1 MLRERR
7 RVGKRVRV
15 REGGRERGRGGVR
28 ERKRRTN
35 VGNEEGATD
44 Y

>member
-1 MLRERR
+1 
-7 RVGKRVRV
+7 VV
-15 REGGRERGRGGVR
+15 GRERARYKRDERR

-35 VGNEEGATD
+35 VRNEEGATD